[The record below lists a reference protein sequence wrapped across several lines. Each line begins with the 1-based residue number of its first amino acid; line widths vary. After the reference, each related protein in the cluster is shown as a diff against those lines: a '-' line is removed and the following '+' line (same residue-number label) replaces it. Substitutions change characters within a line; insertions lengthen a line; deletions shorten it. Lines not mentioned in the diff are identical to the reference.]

1 MQSGPALDT
10 AVRPGGGLKGSMEDN
25 DPNADFEA
33 WYAAEYPRLVSL
45 LVVVSGNPDVARD
58 AASEAFVRA
67 LQRWDRIGRLDYR
80 TRWVRRVG
88 INLVNRQWRQWR
100 REQAAFSRHGVA
112 DPAPA
117 DDHLAELLD
126 VMRCL
131 SPRARI
137 AIAFRYVLGFTEQE
151 TADAMGVTAGT
162 VATTLHRARKRLA
175 RALADDV
182 DLAQEGA

>member
-1 MQSGPALDT
+1 MRRGAGDD
-10 AVRPGGGLKGSMEDN
+10 AVLLPGGGLRGTMDDQ
-25 DPNADFEA
+25 DPDSDFAA
-33 WYAAEYPRLVSL
+33 WYAAEHPRLVSL

-67 LQRWDRIGRLDYR
+67 LQRWERIGPLDYR

-88 INLVNRQWRQWR
+88 INLVNRHWRQRR
-100 REQAAFSRHGVA
+100 REQAAYSRHGTG
-112 DPAPA
+112 DPGTA
-117 DDHLAELLD
+117 DDYLAELLD
-126 VMRCL
+126 VMTCL

-151 TADAMGVTAGT
+151 TAEAMGVTAGT

-175 RALADDV
+175 RAFAEDV
-182 DLAQEGA
+182 ELAQEGA